1 MADQPVKSNDEL
13 MAENATLTKLVTDM
27 QAQLSQAKKDLDGAL
42 ADRQADIE
50 QMKEFMTQV
59 TASSSA
65 AKAKNELLTKIL
77 ERLQAILVGAHW
89 PTSITGYLA
98 GLGIALY
105 PAFQAGRLPT
115 TQECIQAFGFVFL
128 GRFAKSTYSAA
139 SAPAASKPTMPSTLG
154 GAST

>member
-1 MADQPVKSNDEL
+1 MADQAVKSNDEL
-13 MAENATLTKLVTDM
+13 MAENATLTKLVTDL
-27 QAQLSQAKKDLDGAL
+27 QAELSKAKKDLDEAGAWR
-42 ADRQADIE
+42 AVNAE
-50 QMKEFMTQV
+50 QMKQLLAQINV
-59 TASSSA
+59 SSSV

-77 ERLQAILVGAHW
+77 DRLQAILVGAHW

-128 GRFAKSTYSAA
+128 GRFAKSTYSAV
-139 SAPAASKPTMPSTLG
+139 SAPVAVKPTMPSTLG